1 MNEEMKNNSVTIV
14 RKRKPSDQA
23 SKTFI
28 NNHNS
33 SGLFLGSGKRAKG
46 ASYKKNRL

>member
-1 MNEEMKNNSVTIV
+1 MKQNSVTIV

-28 NNHNS
+28 NNNNS
-33 SGLFLGSGKRAKG
+33 SGMFLGSGKRSKAA
-46 ASYKKNRL
+46 ASYKKSKL